1 MKLPGSFFAAVLML
15 LLFAGMLYLS
25 LDWPDK
31 ARGFPLL
38 IAVLG
43 MGFST
48 WLVISGLVEIG
59 RHASRTEDKKDALPA
74 GTAVMILW
82 LALLFGVTIIFGF
95 WIGSILFLSTFMSL
109 FGRESWKTTIGIT
122 SIMVATLYIVL
133 SVVMKIPIYGGVFKL
148 TPY

>member
-38 IAVLG
+38 IA
-43 MGFST
+43 
-48 WLVISGLVEIG
+48 GL
-59 RHASRTEDKKDALPA
+59 
-74 GTAVMILW
+74 AVMILW

>member
-1 MKLPGSFFAAVLML
+1 MKIRGSFFAAVLML

-25 LDWPDK
+25 LDWPDQ
-31 ARGFPLL
+31 ARGFPLY
-38 IAVLG
+38 IAVSGLF
-43 MGFST
+43 FST

-59 RHASRTEDKKDALPA
+59 RPASKTEDKKDALPA

-95 WIGSILFLSTFMSL
+95 WIGSILFLSAFL
-109 FGRESWKTTIGIT
+109 RRFGRENWKTTVAIT
-122 SIMVATLYIVL
+122 SIMVATLYILL
-133 SVVMKIPIYGGVFKL
+133 SVVMKIPIYGGVWKL